1 MSEAKPTPGPWNVWN
16 FSDSQ
21 IDVAI
26 GPEASGVAVAQ
37 IVTTNAHGIA
47 TDQTMATG
55 QANARHIVACV
66 NACDGLDTELLEN
79 ITTMGDTLASRFKM
93 RDQVERELEAQRD
106 ELLAALIAITTTRC
120 DGMDITPI
128 NDAWD
133 IATAAI
139 AKATGHKEGQ

>member
-1 MSEAKPTPGPWNVWN
+1 MWSKTEA
-16 FSDSQ
+16 
-21 IDVAI
+21 
-26 GPEASGVAVAQ
+26 
-37 IVTTNAHGIA
+37 
-47 TDQTMATG
+47 
-55 QANARHIVACV
+55 RRIVACV
-66 NACDGLDTELLEN
+66 NACEGLDTELLEN
-79 ITTMGDTLASRFKM
+79 ITTMGDSLASRFKM